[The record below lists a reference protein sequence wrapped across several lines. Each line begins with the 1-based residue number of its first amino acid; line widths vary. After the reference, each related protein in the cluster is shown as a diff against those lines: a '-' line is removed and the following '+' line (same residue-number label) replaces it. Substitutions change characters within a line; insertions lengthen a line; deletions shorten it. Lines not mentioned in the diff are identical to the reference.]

1 MDYIQFTPEQLAQ
14 ARSTN
19 LYNYM
24 LQYHPEDV
32 EKCGLGVI
40 QLKAHDSLKIKQ
52 GWSGFC
58 RHATGDHGDS
68 IRFLREYY
76 GLSFREAVLEL
87 LGDSYHVTSLML
99 TSEDINKDKQYNL
112 IPSKKDGAY
121 KNVMAY
127 LCSRG
132 ISAGTISKLMDAKLL
147 YQDVRNN
154 AVFIHKDKSF
164 AELKG
169 TYTYGGKTFRQT
181 INLTGDK
188 SLYWSFGTGE
198 PWKRDLAYITES
210 AIDAVSLYELHIRKG
225 IYDAAD
231 YCSCAGVGRVD
242 AIAQIIA
249 DHRNSIIA
257 VDNDAAGNRCV
268 QQHQELKRIV
278 PIHKD
283 WNEDLIFLKN
293 ASNALKEGM

>member
-14 ARSTN
+14 ARSTD

-24 LQYHPEDV
+24 LQYHPEDI

-58 RHATGDHGDS
+58 RHSSGEHGDS

-87 LGDSYHVTSLML
+87 LGDSYHVTPLMPP
-99 TSEDINKDKQYNL
+99 SEEIITDKQYNM
-112 IPSKKDGAY
+112 IPAKKGGAY
-121 KNVMAY
+121 KNVLAY

-132 ISAGTISKLMDAKLL
+132 ISAGTICRLIDAKLL

-154 AVFIHKDKSF
+154 AVFIHKDKQF

-169 TYTYGGKTFRQT
+169 TYTYSSKSFKQT
-181 INLTGDK
+181 INPMGDK
-188 SLYWSFGTGE
+188 SLYWSFNTGE
-198 PWKRDLAYITES
+198 PWMRDLAYITES
-210 AIDAVSLYELHIRKG
+210 AIDAISLYELHIRNG
-225 IYDAAD
+225 IYDAAS
-231 YCSCAGVGRVD
+231 YCSCAGVGRYD
-242 AIAQIIA
+242 AITKIIE
-249 DHRNSIIA
+249 DHARTIIA
-257 VDNDAAGNRCV
+257 VDNDAAGNRCA
-268 QQHQELKRIV
+268 QQHPELKRIV
-278 PIHKD
+278 PIYKD
-283 WNEDLIFLKN
+283 WNEDLLHLKN
-293 ASNALKEGM
+293 ASNTLKEGM